1 MSAAELAAAT
11 GAEQGVE
18 LGRELVADLGQL
30 PLGDGLTD
38 DLDHR
43 PRVEGGL
50 RQVDALALGHPLEA
64 RVEPGDDWPRQLKV
78 YGLDPADAETVL
90 RKQASTPVAARV
102 AARLVRVTASSPL
115 DLLEL
120 PTLLSPE
127 PLAAYW

>member
-1 MSAAELAAAT
+1 
-11 GAEQGVE
+11 
-18 LGRELVADLGQL
+18 
-30 PLGDGLTD
+30 LGDGLTD

-50 RQVDALALGHPLEA
+50 RQVDALALGHRLEEL
-64 RVEPGDDWPRQLKV
+64 VEPGDDWPRQLKV

-102 AARLVRVTASSPL
+102 AARLVRVTASNPL

-127 PLAAYW
+127 PLAVYL